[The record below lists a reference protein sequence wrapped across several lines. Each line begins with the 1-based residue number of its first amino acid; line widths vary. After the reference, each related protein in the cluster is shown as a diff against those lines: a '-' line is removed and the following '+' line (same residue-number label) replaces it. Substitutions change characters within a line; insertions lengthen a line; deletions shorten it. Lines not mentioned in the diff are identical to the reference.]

1 MLQFE
6 GLKFEGFCQPYR
18 DACEILNV
26 SCVASQLSLTQ
37 KNLSKDILFEKALF
51 IMVNMWGM

>member
-1 MLQFE
+1 M
-6 GLKFEGFCQPYR
+6 
-18 DACEILNV
+18 NV

-37 KNLSKDILFEKALF
+37 KNFGKDILFEKALF